1 MTSSPGSARVAGQE
15 PRICVYPEAPTSAG
29 SEAIELA
36 AAAGLNLDPWQQDVL
51 RRSLGEQPNGK
62 WSAFEVGA
70 IVSRQNGKGA
80 LLEARELAGMVLFGE
95 KLIMHTAHE
104 MKTSL
109 EAFRRVES
117 LFENND
123 ELRKMVKR
131 VINNNGSEGIELKNG
146 ARLRF
151 VARSK
156 GSGRGFSGD
165 VIILDEAYALTDE
178 QIEALMPTM
187 SARPN
192 PQIWY
197 TSSPPLDAVSG
208 LPLWRMRKR
217 ALQGGDAALGLAY
230 FDWGQAWDDDLDD
243 PAVWAAANP
252 AMGIRITADY
262 VARERASMS
271 DAGFARERLGI
282 WPSEE
287 DESGPINRRA
297 WRQLVDVD
305 SAAGDD
311 VAFAVDVTPDRT
323 QASICAYGLR
333 ADGLGHV
340 EVIDRRAGTDW
351 LVARLGEL
359 VAKWR
364 PVAVALDTKG
374 PAGSLLLELQQ
385 AGLATPGDAERPARG
400 NLAIPTATEY
410 AAACGQFADSVT
422 QGTLRHLG
430 DKQPI
435 LTAAVDGVKTRPL
448 GDAWAW
454 GRKHSTV
461 DISPLVAATLA
472 RWAYVSRID
481 LIDSVRPAPLAL
493 WGGR

>member
-1 MTSSPGSARVAGQE
+1 MTSSPANGLKGAQE
-15 PRICVYPEAPTSAG
+15 PRINVFPASNSSAG
-29 SEAIELA
+29 DEAIELA
-36 AAAGLNLDPWQQDVL
+36 RAAGLHLDPWQQQVL
-51 RRSLGEQPNGK
+51 RRSLGETPDGK
-62 WSAFEVGA
+62 WSAFEVGVL
-70 IVSRQNGKGA
+70 VSRQNGKGA
-80 LLEARELAGMVLFGE
+80 LLEARELAGLVLFGE

-104 MKTSL
+104 LKTSL

-117 LFENND
+117 LFKNHD
-123 ELRKMVKR
+123 DLRRMVKR
-131 VINNNGSEGIELKNG
+131 VSMVNGSEGIELNNG

-165 VIILDEAYALTDE
+165 LIILDEAYALTDE
-178 QIEALMPTM
+178 QIEALLPTM

-217 ALQGGDAALGLAY
+217 ALRGGASVDGLAY
-230 FDWGQAWDDDLDD
+230 FDWGQTLDDDYDD

-252 AMGIRITADY
+252 AMGYRISPDY
-262 VARERASMS
+262 VRRERESMS
-271 DAGFARERLGI
+271 DVGFARERLGV
-282 WPSEE
+282 WPSE
-287 DESGPINRRA
+287 DDDAGLINVRA
-297 WRQLVDVD
+297 WRQSGDEGSQL
-305 SAAGDD
+305 GDD
-311 VAFAVDVTPDRT
+311 VVFAADTTPDRSST
-323 QASICAYGLR
+323 TIVAYGAR
-333 ADGLGHV
+333 TDELGHV
-340 EVIDRRAGTDW
+340 EIVDRRDGTDW
-351 LVARLGEL
+351 VVARLLEL
-359 VAKWR
+359 RAKWN

-385 AGLATPGDAERPARG
+385 RGVNVPADTERPRRG
-400 NLAIPTATEY
+400 ELAVPTATEY
-410 AAACGQFADSVT
+410 AAACGQFADAVA
-422 QGTLRHLG
+422 QGRIRHLG
-430 DKQPI
+430 DRQPV
-435 LTAAVDGVKTRPL
+435 LLEAVRGVKARPL

-454 GRKHSTV
+454 GRKHSAV

-481 LIDSVRPAPLAL
+481 LIDQAPSAPLAL